1 MPERSLA
8 VIPVRATHLTSSP
21 TVAGRPILGE
31 TLWALRRIPEI
42 AHLAL
47 ALEGVEARACLTLV
61 HRLDELGLKVTRTFD
76 DRWQAILAAIDLY
89 ADADLVLL
97 HEPNR
102 PLVSGSRVRD
112 LLRVAA
118 EHDAAAAAL
127 PVRSCVKRVAAGRV
141 VETVPREA
149 LHIVQGPWAF
159 RAERLYGAL
168 QDAIQSGAPPRDE
181 LDLVARTGMD
191 LHLVE
196 GHRFD
201 IRIASRADA
210 RFFELALERQ
220 GSLPNGALLQ
230 PT

>member
-8 VIPVRATHLTSSP
+8 VIPVRAANLITSP
-21 TVAGRPILGE
+21 TVVGRPILSE

-42 AHLAL
+42 TNLAL
-47 ALEGVEARACLTLV
+47 ALEGVEARVCLALV

-76 DRWQAILAAIDLY
+76 NRWQAILAAIELY
-89 ADADLVLL
+89 ADVDLVLL

-118 EHDAAAAAL
+118 DHEAAAAGL
-127 PVRSCVKRVAAGRV
+127 PVRSCVKRVAEGRV
-141 VETVPREA
+141 LETVPREP

-159 RAERLYGAL
+159 RADRLQGAL
-168 QDAIQSGAPPRDE
+168 QEAIESGMPPRDE
-181 LDLVARTGMD
+181 LELVSRAGMN

-220 GSLPNGALLQ
+220 GSLLNGALLQ